1 MSVEN
6 INLVTCMLM
15 GGLGNQ
21 LFQIFAT
28 IAYGIETNR
37 KIVFSNTD
45 FLNVGT
51 IRSTYW
57 NNFLGGLTI
66 FTDKNFDST
75 PQTLLKNKYHMFSEK
90 EFSYYEIPFFPSS
103 QKLCLVGYYQS
114 YKYFDNIKDKLFQ
127 MIRLRK
133 QKMAIVTEFAH
144 LLLNESN
151 NISIHF
157 RLGDY
162 KDIQDCHPLMPH
174 EYYENALGYIVDKK
188 PDKGHKILFFC
199 QVEDNEVV
207 SEIISKLSIQYP
219 QVYFIK
225 VDDIIPDWKQ
235 LLIMSCCHDNIIA
248 NSTFSWWGAYFNET
262 PDKIVCYPDKWFGPK
277 LNHDVSDLF
286 IDSWIKIPCSKQ

>member
-6 INLVTCMLM
+6 TNLITCMLM

-21 LFQIFAT
+21 LFQIFVT

-51 IRSTYW
+51 VRSTYW
-57 NNFLGGLTI
+57 NNFLGGLKI

-75 PQTLLKNKYHMFSEK
+75 PQKLLTNRYHMFSEK
-90 EFSYYEIPFFPSS
+90 EFSYNKIPFFNDT

-114 YKYFDNIKDKLFQ
+114 YKYFDIVRDKLFQ
-127 MIRLRK
+127 MIRLRF
-133 QKMAIVTEFAH
+133 QKLETISENPNLF
-144 LLLNESN
+144 LNKSN
-151 NISIHF
+151 NISMHF

-162 KDIQDCHPLMPH
+162 KDIQDCHPLMPY
-174 EYYENALGYIVDKK
+174 EYYKNAIEYIVNKK
-188 PDKGHKILFFC
+188 PDKGHQILFFC

-219 QVYFIK
+219 QISFIK
-225 VDDIIPDWKQ
+225 VDDAIPDWKQ

-262 PDKIVCYPDKWFGPK
+262 PEKIVCYPDKWFGLK

-286 IDSWIKIPCSKQ
+286 IDSWIKIPCSE